1 MPSRRGGAAALA
13 ALMLAFG
20 AGAAHAATDPQDF
33 AQIERGRY
41 LAIVGDCAACHT
53 DAGGPAYAGGRPI
66 ETPFGMVV
74 APNITPDAA
83 TGIGAWSDDAFV
95 SAVKD
100 GIGRDGTHLYPA
112 MPYPYFTRATRQDIL
127 DIRAFLNTVPAVRNA
142 VRANQLPFPFDI
154 RAGMIAWNALF
165 FRRGTFAPDP
175 GKSAEWNRGAY
186 LAEGL
191 MHCGACHTPK
201 NLAGGDKASEAGQG
215 YALQG
220 WFAPDI
226 TNAAGRGLGAWSV
239 EDIVAYLKT
248 GHNRTAAATGPMAD
262 EVADSSS
269 KMTDADLHAVA
280 VYLKDQP
287 APHEATPQ
295 PLAASDPAMTAGA
308 AVYRDECSA
317 CHAPQGTGIA
327 GLFPGLA
334 GAPAVQSRDPTS
346 LLRVVLAGARSA
358 ATDAVPTA
366 PAMPAFGWLLDDRE
380 IAAVL
385 TYVRNSW
392 GNAAAA
398 VSPGEV
404 AKRRSAVAERVE

>member
-13 ALMLAFG
+13 VLMLAFG
-20 AGAAHAATDPQDF
+20 AGAAHGATDPQDF
-33 AQIERGRY
+33 AQIARGRY
-41 LAIVGDCAACHT
+41 LVIVGDCAACHT
-53 DAGGPAYAGGRPI
+53 NAGGPPYAGGRPI
-66 ETPFGMVV
+66 ETPFGTVV

-112 MPYPYFTRATRQDIL
+112 MPYPYFTRATGQDVL

-269 KMTDADLHAVA
+269 KMSDADLHAVA

-295 PLAASDPAMTAGA
+295 PLASSDPAMTAGA

-317 CHAPQGTGIA
+317 CHAPQGSGVA

-358 ATDAVPTA
+358 ATDPAPTG

-392 GNAAAA
+392 GNAASA
-398 VSPGEV
+398 VSSGEV